1 MENILSA
8 GKRSNNKAFLFGL
21 CAVCSIFCGFVS
33 TIMSVY
39 LPVTVKELLGNVSE
53 QRLGEVSAY
62 IGAMYLYG
70 WMIGGFLFGFAG
82 DKIGR
87 VKVFVTSV
95 LLYSVFTILISF
107 THNWIVL
114 VAFRFISG
122 IGVGGTL
129 VLSTILVAEVW
140 PKKSRAIALG
150 ILAVTFPVGIISA
163 GIANNTFSDWRPAF
177 MLAILPLL
185 AGLASL
191 SLKETDEWQEIRKN
205 RQNNL
210 NDRENNLFRSS
221 HKQNL
226 FTGSIMFGTMLIG
239 LWAIFSWMPTWVQSL
254 FPDANSGQKERG
266 LTMILLGCG
275 GIIGGALS
283 GWFVNALGN
292 RKTVMITFAGSFV
305 MCFILFKTN
314 TAFSSIIYVQTA
326 ILALF
331 FGISQGAL
339 SAYLPS
345 LFPTHIRS
353 TATGFCFNIGRL
365 ATATVVFFVGALVTA
380 LGGYGSAVLTFSIT
394 FLIGLVVTFFSSDGE
409 PHLN

>member
-1 MENILSA
+1 MKDISNT
-8 GKRSNNKAFLFGL
+8 GKETNNKAVLFAL
-21 CAVCSIFCGFVS
+21 CALCSIFCGFVS

-87 VKVFVTSV
+87 VKAFVISV
-95 LLYSVFTILISF
+95 LIYSVFTILISF
-107 THNWIVL
+107 THNWIML
-114 VAFRFISG
+114 VTFRFISG
-122 IGVGGTL
+122 IGVGGTI
-129 VLSTILVAEVW
+129 VVSTILVAEVW
-140 PKKSRAIALG
+140 PQKSRAIALG
-150 ILAVTFPVGIISA
+150 ILAVTFPIGIISA
-163 GIANNTFSDWRPAF
+163 GIVNNAFTDWRSAF
-177 MLAILPLL
+177 TLAAVPLL
-185 AGLASL
+185 AGLVSL
-191 SLKETDEWQEIRKN
+191 SLKETDQWREMQSLGQDVKAKKN
-205 RQNNL
+205 
-210 NDRENNLFRSS
+210 DVFHRENRRNL
-221 HKQNL
+221 L
-226 FTGSIMFGTMLIG
+226 TGSIIFGTMLIG
-239 LWAIFSWMPTWVQSL
+239 LWAIFSWMPTWIQSL
-254 FPDANSGQKERG
+254 FSDANAGQKERG
-266 LTMILLGCG
+266 LSMILLGSG

-292 RKTVMITFAGSFV
+292 RKTIMITFAGSFI

-314 TAFSSIIYVQTA
+314 TAFSSVIYMEIA
-326 ILALF
+326 LLALF

-394 FLIGLVVTFFSSDGE
+394 FLIGLVVTFFSSDAE